1 MKDKIMLS
9 VIIPFYDEEENL
21 PILTEELCNAVKRIN
36 NCNAEFIYVN
46 DGSNDDS
53 EKLLLESIKSV
64 ENIQFRIINLE
75 YNCGLSSAL
84 WAGIQNSQGDIVIT
98 IDSDLQNDPADIPE
112 MVDIIVNTGV
122 DAVIGIRANRKDT
135 FVKRMTSKSA
145 NAIRNFLIK
154 DGVKDTGCTLKA
166 FTGKAVKSLPFFKG
180 MHRFLPFLLKLKG
193 YTFKTLD
200 VNHRERK
207 YGEPKYFLFNRL
219 IGPFC
224 DLLAAIWM
232 RNRNIHY
239 KIKDEKIK

>member
-1 MKDKIMLS
+1 M
-9 VIIPFYDEEENL
+9 
-21 PILTEELCNAVKRIN
+21 
-36 NCNAEFIYVN
+36 
-46 DGSNDDS
+46 
-53 EKLLLESIKSV
+53 
-64 ENIQFRIINLE
+64 E